1 MLDAKHKE
9 VSRQKSVDE
18 GEIIKKLFKKIIGS
32 TFIDESNKKAI
43 KRQITIEDILVVAPY
58 NVQVNYLKSILPEG
72 SKIGTIDKFQG
83 QEAPISIVSMTSSDP
98 ESLPRNVDFFFSRNR
113 LNVAISRS
121 QCLSIVIMNKEL
133 LEINCKKIEHIK
145 LVNTFMGLEKYEK
158 FFK

>member
-1 MLDAKHKE
+1 
-9 VSRQKSVDE
+9 
-18 GEIIKKLFKKIIGS
+18 
-32 TFIDESNKKAI
+32 
-43 KRQITIEDILVVAPY
+43 LVVAPY